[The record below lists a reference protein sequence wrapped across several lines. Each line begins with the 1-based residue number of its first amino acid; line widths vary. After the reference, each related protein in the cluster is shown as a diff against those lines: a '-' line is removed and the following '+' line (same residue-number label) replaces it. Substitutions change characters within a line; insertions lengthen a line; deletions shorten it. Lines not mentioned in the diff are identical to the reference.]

1 MSVLADDWHD
11 PSGPV
16 RESISPTAQDGVDF
30 VVGGYINALNELFRE
45 AARAAGMDDAL
56 IEEIIAQSSQ
66 G

>member
-1 MSVLADDWHD
+1 
-11 PSGPV
+11 
-16 RESISPTAQDGVDF
+16 
-30 VVGGYINALNELFRE
+30 VGGYINALNELFRE